1 MSDQPH
7 TGPAPGPEASCYGNR
22 ELSWLQFNR
31 RVLEEAEDPANPLC
45 ERLNFASIFQ
55 SNLDEFYMV
64 RVGMLMDTSHLSAA
78 DDKTGRTP
86 AQQTAAVLAKT
97 RELLAHR
104 DRVCAGL
111 MEELAAQGVE
121 LCRFDRLQDKAQSF
135 LEKHFTSSV
144 LPLLSPQII
153 GRKQPFPF
161 LRNKAIYAVAS
172 LKTKNGGERM
182 GIVPCGEGVL
192 RRLVP
197 LPGEGRRFVLV
208 EDLDP
213 GLLSAGGLEK
223 LRQLAEELPE
233 ETLLVMTMGSVLPDL
248 KKKGSKGAQVF
259 QLCER
264 LGGVCHFP
272 KPAGPAAVQRMVSA
286 AEKAGS
292 SISKDAAQL
301 LAEYCGREP
310 QRMLTEVQKL
320 AAHSPE
326 GITPEDVRSL
336 VAPVTEARVFDLPDK
351 IIARNFTAA
360 MAAINDLVF
369 LRESPVSIL
378 SILSMAFVD
387 LYRAGVAR
395 KAGIPDAEAKKAL
408 GYGGSGYRY
417 DKGAQNQRKFSIPTL
432 ERILELLAEADKQM
446 KTTGP
451 DARVVLETTVAEIF
465 REMEGA

>member
-1 MSDQPH
+1 MVLS
-7 TGPAPGPEASCYGNR
+7 GPKQLDAMMKEGTLPGLLLLWGEDAPLMAGYKRRLERWAVTAFPD
-22 ELSWLQFNR
+22 FNR
-31 RVLEEAEDPANPLC
+31 SQYDGRFPLDLEALGD
-45 ERLNFASIFQ
+45 
-55 SNLDEFYMV
+55 
-64 RVGMLMDTSHLSAA
+64 AA
-78 DDKTGRTP
+78 R
-86 AQQTAAVLAKT
+86 
-97 RELLAHR
+97 
-104 DRVCAGL
+104 
-111 MEELAAQGVE
+111 
-121 LCRFDRLQDKAQSF
+121 S
-135 LEKHFTSSV
+135 
-144 LPLLSPQII
+144 LPMMAP
-153 GRKQPFPF
+153 
-161 LRNKAIYAVAS
+161 
-172 LKTKNGGERM
+172 
-182 GIVPCGEGVL
+182 
-192 RRLVP
+192 
-197 LPGEGRRFVLV
+197 RRFVLV

-213 GLLSAGGLEK
+213 GLLSTGGLEK

-248 KKKGSKGAQVF
+248 KKKGSNGAQVF

-272 KPAGPAAVQRMVSA
+272 KPAGSAAVQRMVSA